1 MDTYLNTDQDIDL
14 DVSIRDNS
22 HKDGKGRAR
31 RNDARDQRLG
41 FLMHDVSRLR
51 RMVFD
56 EFMKPLN
63 VTRSQWWV
71 LAHLARRDGMTQSD
85 LAQELEVGKAALG
98 GLIDRLEA
106 GDFVQ
111 RRPDGVDR
119 RVKRIY
125 LKNTGTRMLEEM
137 HLRSNE
143 MSDRILEGLSE
154 DQRQSLVDMLTVIK
168 HNLRGIQQENET

>member
-1 MDTYLNTDQDIDL
+1 MTEDLAIESTTPRRRSRQTDKSSPSAN
-14 DVSIRDNS
+14 DV
-22 HKDGKGRAR
+22 
-31 RNDARDQRLG
+31 RDQRLG

-56 EFMKPLN
+56 EFMKPLG

-85 LAQELEVGKAALG
+85 LAQDLEVGKAALG

-106 GDFVQ
+106 GGFVQ
-111 RRPDGVDR
+111 RRPDAVDR

-125 LKNTGTRMLEEM
+125 LNSTGTRMLKEM
-137 HLRSNE
+137 QLRSYE
-143 MSDRILEGLSE
+143 MSERILEGLSE
-154 DQRQSLVDMLTVIK
+154 EQRQDLTDMLGLVK
-168 HNLRGIQQENET
+168 RNLRDIQQEAIT